1 MYLDFII
8 DFVRE
13 GDYISIECGESKFT
27 GPIVK
32 ITPDLI
38 AIRTGQKIILKK
50 DSEITSPPT
59 IGEEVKPDT
68 EQTFDE
74 NKENILET
82 EVLDTH
88 IENGVGSEK
97 TVTIEPQNSPIIDFH
112 TSPKLPGVKIVGK
125 IDLDAI
131 SGASKKKSPKNSDGV
146 ANKST
151 TATSKSNKAT
161 LSFNDLGG
169 LRVLVEEEHNFQND
183 KFVPA
188 LGEVKNVW
196 PDRNYGFIRDGKTG
210 KDVFFSL
217 NQIIDSSID
226 KTIGSMLHMPVIYS
240 IQGSERG
247 DSAITIHRPNTV
259 KELIQL
265 ANKLI
270 NIEEFRHAV
279 RVLDHILDEY
289 PENFAANDLKET
301 IKNTHID
308 IKHRN
313 YPSKTKRD
321 SDLYNQAKACHLAK
335 NYSQAIEYYKRAIQA
350 GEKLEASIKDL
361 GMLYAQLYKQGG
373 ENANNYREDVVML
386 LSEHR
391 KDLPTTISTLYY
403 LENLYYSIQDYEHFI
418 KIANSL
424 LKTKELLKDKNRSL
438 QLLCKMAAAF
448 IQDGKI
454 ETAKETIEKVLSF
467 DPNHQGALKLKS
479 AIESENQEEITEII
493 SATQFDSMSSG
504 LSPFIQHTLDEY
516 NEYSGVPAK
525 VKESGSYDAATLK
538 GVRGIIER
546 FSGRSKDRATYLL
559 TEAKLMQ
566 EIEPENE
573 LQLRTVL
580 ARYCIDMA
588 RTHIADLS
596 SLDVIRFYY
605 SEAFALEENYRVVA
619 GSAASFL
626 LTHVYDYRELL
637 QVALQDVSL
646 DVALSKTIVSDFEIK
661 KWINIL
667 TMFLYNRSLSA
678 ILTSLLFEKKQFK
691 TKSIEALRNLEVS
704 ISEDP
709 KKEDFIDAW
718 NSAREKL
725 MLYNN
730 RTIASIRAILKISNL
745 EEMYQQLL
753 SLDDINKEW
762 MFTLDIL
769 RLNTIIN
776 NIGTAISA
784 YLKSSGYRNKEAN
797 RNNANGQ
804 IQQLK
809 EEINKTPTKLSFEE
823 FLPLLDSIEQLL
835 AESFNDVIRLSE
847 PRININLLSEQTVIN
862 ASGVVNIQVE
872 VGNHKD
878 SSPIKEVS
886 LALDENN
893 SDVKLINADNTLYNE
908 IEGGESHIFKLQLEV
923 GKDIIVQKATAV
935 TIYCNYINGGEKKQV
950 SNQISLKLYSQDEF
964 TPIENPYAPLADG
977 GPVPLESKMF
987 YGRETEIENIV
998 DAIIKSPSKQ
1008 IIIYGQKRSGKSSVM
1023 LHLKQSLL
1031 NTGKT
1036 FCVFFSLGEILKNL
1050 NEASFYYKILYSIK
1064 QELYFMALDGKQI
1077 PNFDIPTVKDFKE
1090 EDEENPLNTF
1100 SKYMIN
1106 FKLLC
1111 KQTQG
1116 WEDKNLVVMIDEFT
1130 YLYSGIKKGNISPSI
1145 MKQWKAITQN
1155 ERAQFSVVLVGQD
1168 VVPSFKKEDYAR
1180 NAFGVIQDMRLTYL
1194 KEEPARALIEKPIL
1208 DENGH
1213 SRYIGD
1219 AVSRIIEW
1227 TSRNPYYIQIF
1238 CSRLVDFM
1246 NNNKSISVTEADVN
1260 EVARSFIE
1268 GSDALEEDKFDNLIR
1283 AGEESDDLQEYAE
1296 EDVLS
1301 VLRQIALR
1309 AKNIGYCNRADIDVF
1324 VDKNKETAIINDLCN
1339 REVLETKS
1347 DNNYKIQVKL
1357 FQEWLLKH

>member
-8 DFVRE
+8 DFVQA
-13 GDYISIECGESKFT
+13 GDYISIECGESKYS
-27 GPIVK
+27 GSIVK

-38 AIRTGQKIILKK
+38 AIRTGQTIIVKK
-50 DSEITSPPT
+50 DSEITNPPT
-59 IGEEVKPDT
+59 IGSNVTPII
-68 EQTFDE
+68 EQTINDT
-74 NKENILET
+74 KEIVEET
-82 EVLDTH
+82 EVVDTH
-88 IENGVGSEK
+88 IENGVGAETS
-97 TVTIEPQNSPIIDFH
+97 VTIKSQSTPITDSIA
-112 TSPKLPGVKIVGK
+112 SPKLPGVKIVGK

-131 SGASKKKSPKNSDGV
+131 SGASKKNSAGIAQKITMTPTKN
-146 ANKST
+146 NKST
-151 TATSKSNKAT
+151 V
-161 LSFNDLGG
+161 SFKDLGE
-169 LRVLVEEEHNFQND
+169 LRVLVEDEHIVQNN

-188 LGEVKNVW
+188 IGEVKLVCPN
-196 PDRNYGFIRDGKTG
+196 RNYGFIRDAKTG
-210 KDVFFSL
+210 KDVFFSF

-226 KTIGSMLHMPVIYS
+226 KTVQSMLHMHVIYS

-247 DSAITIHRPNTV
+247 NSAITIHRPNTV

-289 PENFAANDLKET
+289 PENFAANELKET
-301 IKNTHID
+301 IKNTHIG
-308 IKHRN
+308 IKPRN
-313 YPSKTKRD
+313 FPSKTKRD
-321 SDLYNQAKACHLAK
+321 SNLYNQAKECHLAK
-335 NYSQAIEYYKRAIQA
+335 KYSQAIEYYTQAIKA

-373 ENANNYREDVVML
+373 ENSNNYREDVVTL
-386 LSEHR
+386 LLEHR
-391 KDLPTTISTLYY
+391 KDLPRNISTLYY
-403 LENLYYSIQDYEHFI
+403 LENLYSAIQDYNKYLEV
-418 KIANSL
+418 AR
-424 LKTKELLKDKNRSL
+424 ELLEEQEIKRDNNKRI
-438 QLLCKMAAAF
+438 QLLRKMAAVYVQIEDIVKALEAV
-448 IQDGKI
+448 
-454 ETAKETIEKVLSF
+454 ETALEL
-467 DPNHQGALKLKS
+467 DPENIWALQLKA
-479 AIESENQEEITEII
+479 AIESENKANIQEVI
-493 SATQFDSMSSG
+493 SATHFESLTSGGFSKYIQQTLEEYTEYAGVKIKDSGQFDEKTLSG
-504 LSPFIQHTLDEY
+504 IRS
-516 NEYSGVPAK
+516 
-525 VKESGSYDAATLK
+525 
-538 GVRGIIER
+538 IIEKLG
-546 FSGRSKDRATYLL
+546 GRAKDRAPYLL

-566 EIEPENE
+566 DVESENTS
-573 LQLRTVL
+573 QLRTVL

-588 RTHIADLS
+588 TTHIVDNS
-596 SLDVIRFYY
+596 PLDVIRFYY
-605 SEAFALEENYRVVA
+605 NEAFSLEENYDNNAQNVA
-619 GSAASFL
+619 IYL
-626 LTHVYDYRELL
+626 LTQIYDYNGLL
-637 QVALQDVSL
+637 QATNQHVPVNTALKHSIGTNVD
-646 DVALSKTIVSDFEIK
+646 IK
-661 KWINIL
+661 WWINIL
-667 TMFLYNRSLSA
+667 YMCIYNRA
-678 ILTSLLFEKKQFK
+678 IAANISSLLYSNLEYQ
-691 TKSIEALRNLEVS
+691 TKALRALNTIG
-704 ISEDP
+704 ISVNQKP
-709 KKEDFIDAW
+709 TKETFTDAW

-725 MLYNN
+725 LLYNQKVVA
-730 RTIASIRAILKISNL
+730 TIRNVSNTSNL
-745 EEMYQQLL
+745 DDLYRQLL
-753 SLDDINKEW
+753 SLDNINKEW
-762 MFTLDIL
+762 MCWLDINH
-769 RLNTIIN
+769 LNYIISN
-776 NIGTAISA
+776 IAPAIGT
-784 YLKSSGYRNKEAN
+784 YLKSSGYRNKETN
-797 RNNANGQ
+797 INNAYGQ
-804 IQQLK
+804 INQLVAD
-809 EEINKTPTKLSFEE
+809 IKTAPTKLSYEE
-823 FLPLLDSIEQLL
+823 LLPMLDKIECLLEKSFSEVVRMSVPKISIK
-835 AESFNDVIRLSE
+835 
-847 PRININLLSEQTVIN
+847 LLSEQTVVDAN
-862 ASGVVNIQVE
+862 GLVNIQVE
-872 VGNHKD
+872 LSNHKD

-886 LALDENN
+886 LYIDENN
-893 SDVKLINADNTLYNE
+893 GIKQIKSDDILYNA

-923 GKDIIVQKATAV
+923 EENVIQQKAAAV
-935 TIYCNYINGGEKKQV
+935 TILCNYKSGGDIKQI
-950 SNQISLKLYSQDEF
+950 SNQLSLKLYSQEEF

-977 GPVPLESKMF
+977 GPVPLNSKMF